1 MHIHDST
8 DPSTNLYFFPPP
20 LMSEHYLFFLVFS
33 LCQTSWHCGVFFNPF
48 AYLFDKTL
56 RKCWTDVFNKLMF
69 TDLSV
74 PIYFVKLIFYFVQC
88 RAVPVPLRILR
99 SCPLWVLTTSEI
111 FMCNYNDY
119 F

>member
-1 MHIHDST
+1 
-8 DPSTNLYFFPPP
+8 
-20 LMSEHYLFFLVFS
+20 
-33 LCQTSWHCGVFFNPF
+33 
-48 AYLFDKTL
+48 
-56 RKCWTDVFNKLMF
+56 MF

-99 SCPLWVLTTSEI
+99 SCPLWVLTTPEI